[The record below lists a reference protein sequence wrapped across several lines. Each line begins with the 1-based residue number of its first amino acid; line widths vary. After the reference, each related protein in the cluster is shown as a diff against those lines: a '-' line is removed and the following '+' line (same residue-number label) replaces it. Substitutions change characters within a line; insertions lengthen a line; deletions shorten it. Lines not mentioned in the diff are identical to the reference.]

1 MRNIRGLFIAA
12 VLIYIPGPFFLVEL
26 EKMAGLPYTTTIASH
41 ADIQALER
49 DVRQLMRCK
58 GNTCS
63 FLQSAEYKNLTFA
76 MTRSLGSSGQPSV
89 EQKIHI
95 PHTNMVMH
103 FSHDM
108 KVFIQLVE
116 PEAEPCPDA
125 AEIDNLNTK
134 KRRRV

>member
-1 MRNIRGLFIAA
+1 
-12 VLIYIPGPFFLVEL
+12 
-26 EKMAGLPYTTTIASH
+26 
-41 ADIQALER
+41 
-49 DVRQLMRCK
+49 
-58 GNTCS
+58 
-63 FLQSAEYKNLTFA
+63 

-103 FSHDM
+103 ISHDM

-116 PEAEPCPDA
+116 PEAEAEPCQV
-125 AEIDNLNTK
+125 AEMDNLNTK

>member
-1 MRNIRGLFIAA
+1 VGLFIAA
-12 VLIYIPGPFFLVEL
+12 VLIYIPAWIFLVGL
-26 EKMAGLPYTTTIASH
+26 ENMAGLPYTTTIASY

-58 GNTCS
+58 GNTCA
-63 FLQSAEYKNLTFA
+63 FLQSAEYKNLSFA
-76 MTRSLGSSGQPSV
+76 MTRSLCGQPSV

-103 FSHDM
+103 ISHDM
-108 KVFIQLVE
+108 KICIQLVE
-116 PEAEPCPDA
+116 PPDA
-125 AEIDNLNTK
+125 AEFAAEIDDTATK